1 MLSALGAPGLLVPE
15 AAGGL
20 GLSDVDLVGVLEEAG
35 WAALPEP
42 LLETAGLAAPM
53 LATLLPAP
61 SAAAA
66 LATLLT
72 DGRAPCRRRYRC
84 RRDGALL
91 AHHGLR
97 RRHAAHARGSSGH
110 ATPPST
116 SWPCRDPDSG
126 WQLHAVPAEAC
137 AVHPTATLDQA
148 RDLSTVQWPL
158 SADTLLAYGVAAEA
172 SVGLM
177 ADRGAAG
184 SAAFLIGLADR
195 MITLAADYAK
205 ERHQFGKP
213 IGSFQAV
220 KHLLADARVK
230 LEFAR
235 PATYRAAWSL
245 ATAQPTVS
253 HDASMAKALASD
265 AADLAAR
272 VALQVHGA
280 IGYTWECDLHFF
292 MKRTWALSRAWG
304 DAATHR
310 QLVLAQAR
318 RGAALDP
325 GNGDVR
331 FPPVIGGRGVARCR
345 RDRRSR
351 TLLPSGAQQGRPL
364 RRRLL
369 HRRHLDRHLL
379 SAQLPRPHP
388 QARERALLRLG
399 RRGPAGRLPRLPALP
414 ARRHP
419 GLAGMEHAGRRGG
432 PGHAAHPGR
441 HRRPRRRGGAGPPP
455 RLQRAPTEPRDHG
468 RGRHRTAGHRPGPA
482 RPDGAHPPRD
492 DRASRRPRG
501 LRRRILQR
509 PPVQRDGADR
519 SSPTRPG
526 DCGPA

>member
-1 MLSALGAPGLLVPE
+1 MDFAFDEEQDELRQTVRQALARQFPVATLRQFFEAAPDRQATEAQTRWSMLSALGAPGLLVPE
-15 AAGGL
+15 SAGGL

-42 LLETAGLAAPM
+42 LLETAALAAPM

-66 LATLLT
+66 LAALLT
-72 DGRAPCRRRYRC
+72 EDAPLAVGGIDVGVAGPSSPTTVSADGMLRTPRVVGA
-84 RRDGALL
+84 RDAAVYLL
-91 AHHGLR
+91 AV
-97 RRHAAHARGSSGH
+97 
-110 ATPPST
+110 
-116 SWPCRDPDSG
+116 RDPDSG
-126 WQLHAVPAEAC
+126 WQLHAIPAEAC
-137 AVHPTATLDQA
+137 TVHPTPALDQA

-184 SAAFLIGLADR
+184 AAAYLLGLADH
-195 MITLAADYAK
+195 MITMAADYAK
-205 ERHQFGKP
+205 ERQQFGRP

-220 KHLLADARVK
+220 KHLLANARVK

-253 HDASMAKALASD
+253 RDASMAKALASE

-318 RGAALDP
+318 R
-325 GNGDVR
+325 
-331 FPPVIGGRGVARCR
+331 
-345 RDRRSR
+345 
-351 TLLPSGAQQGRPL
+351 T
-364 RRRLL
+364 
-369 HRRHLDRHLL
+369 
-379 SAQLPRPHP
+379 PRP
-388 QARERALLRLG
+388 
-399 RRGPAGRLPRLPALP
+399 
-414 ARRHP
+414 
-419 GLAGMEHAGRRGG
+419 
-432 PGHAAHPGR
+432 
-441 HRRPRRRGGAGPPP
+441 
-455 RLQRAPTEPRDHG
+455 
-468 RGRHRTAGHRPGPA
+468 
-482 RPDGAHPPRD
+482 
-492 DRASRRPRG
+492 SR
-501 LRRRILQR
+501 
-509 PPVQRDGADR
+509 
-519 SSPTRPG
+519 
-526 DCGPA
+526 